1 LKFTLI
7 KGSFK
12 PKTGQPDGDS
22 VRFQAD
28 DPTLW
33 DRIPGHPNKIGSSVQ
48 LRFEGIDALEK
59 RAITPL
65 STLAKESM
73 LNLIGFHE
81 TGRPTPPGYIL
92 TNKFV
97 SKRPVC
103 FVFAGYSHRKDGA
116 QVSLDA
122 TMLRDSVNYRQAQT
136 GYAYPLF
143 YNTLDA
149 QTRTALAE
157 VIGIVAQRP
166 LGNWPTDATHVGVTV
181 RTSADLATIPPIWPK
196 LWRRLETFL
205 KKNRPLTEFVPFL
218 AGLNERMRLVSSGK
232 ERGFAEIVAV
242 QGDQVRMTESPAE
255 LIITS
260 SG

>member
-1 LKFTLI
+1 MKFTLI

-33 DRIPGHPNKIGSSVQ
+33 DRIPGHPNTVASSVQ
-48 LRFEGIDALEK
+48 LRFEGIDTLEK
-59 RAITPL
+59 AAITPL

-81 TGRPTPPGYIL
+81 TDQPAPPGYIL
-92 TNKFV
+92 TNGFTI
-97 SKRPVC
+97 KRPVC
-103 FVFAGYSHRKDGA
+103 FVFAGDSRRKDGA

-122 TMLRDSVNYRQAQT
+122 ALLRDSVNYRQAQT

-149 QTRTALAE
+149 QTRNALAE

-166 LGNWPTDATHVGVTV
+166 LGNWPTDATQTGVTV
-181 RTSADLATIPPIWPK
+181 RTGADLATIPPIWPK

-205 KKNRPLTEFVPFL
+205 KKNRPLAEFVPFL
-218 AGLNERMRLVSSGK
+218 ASKNERMRIASSGK
-232 ERGFAEIVAV
+232 ERGFSEIVAV
-242 QGDQVRMTESPAE
+242 QGNQVRMTESSSE
-255 LIITS
+255 LIVI
-260 SG
+260 SGG